1 MDKTKTAL
9 IAGLL
14 LAFASSAQAAH
25 AQYGGSPG
33 TAVTEEQIAE
43 CQRLGIDRQECNEH
57 NILAARRV
65 AIAHQ
70 NPASGSGTPMI
81 SLGGDQAWVFIGM
94 LGAVFGGVAAAFFVK
109 GRMGA

>member
-1 MDKTKTAL
+1 MDRTKTAL

-25 AQYGGSPG
+25 GQYGGNLG

-43 CQRLGIDRQECNEH
+43 CQELGIDRQECNEH

-109 GRMGA
+109 GRTKT

>member
-14 LAFASSAQAAH
+14 LAFASSAPAH
-25 AQYGGSPG
+25 AQYGGNPG
-33 TAVTEEQIAE
+33 TAVTEGQIAE
-43 CQRLGIDRQECNEH
+43 CQGLGIDRQECNEH
-57 NILAARRV
+57 NVLAARRV

-81 SLGGDQAWVFIGM
+81 SLGDDQAWVFIGM

-109 GRMGA
+109 GRTGA